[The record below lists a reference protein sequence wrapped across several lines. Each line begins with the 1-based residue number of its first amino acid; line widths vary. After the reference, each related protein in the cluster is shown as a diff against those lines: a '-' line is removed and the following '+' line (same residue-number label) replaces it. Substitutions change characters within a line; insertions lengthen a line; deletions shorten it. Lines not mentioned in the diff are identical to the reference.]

1 LVLLKRWT
9 CFLQGTGESN
19 DFKFKKSK
27 LINEDYSPHFDI
39 KTIVK
44 DLYYMNSMA
53 FSINQPSFLGG
64 ILKELYTMAG
74 AKKSFEDDFAAIY
87 EFMKNNG

>member
-1 LVLLKRWT
+1 
-9 CFLQGTGESN
+9 
-19 DFKFKKSK
+19 
-27 LINEDYSPHFDI
+27 
-39 KTIVK
+39 
-44 DLYYMNSMA
+44 MNSMA